1 MQFWSIVQRTASY
14 SDTEKLLPVS
24 FGLVTFKNSNVYVWP
39 LYRDLMHHKQ
49 LNQSHF
55 ALKFVVFI
63 TFWGPEWRQIVQQ
76 SNNNRAKLISTFALQ
91 WIISLLFIISGNLY
105 WLSSP
110 IYDITTLFM

>member
-24 FGLVTFKNSNVYVWP
+24 FGLVTLKNSNVYVWP
-39 LYRDLMHHKQ
+39 LYQGFDASQ
-49 LNQSHF
+49 ATQS
-55 ALKFVVFI
+55 
-63 TFWGPEWRQIVQQ
+63 FWGPEWRQIVQQ